1 MEILF
6 FLCQFLLAAGLH
18 PCSRSTT
25 TYSGMKPPASK
36 HVQSFR
42 RMKREWVIPDI
53 NVPENDRGPFPKFM
67 IKIKSSNEERVA
79 ITYRVEGPGA
89 DRAPEGVFTVD
100 RRSGVLYVTQPLD
113 REKISR
119 YVLMAHATVE
129 GSKVEEPMELVINV
143 LDQNDNTPECTGT
156 PFYGNVSE
164 SAQIGESF
172 MRITAVDKDAPNTDN
187 ADIRYRLNTQIPPS
201 PKDKMFSINPVSGLI
216 STMAEGLDRETQ
228 PKYKLI
234 MEAADMAG
242 EGLRTTCTAII
253 SITDTNDHAPQFTFT
268 SMSASTPE
276 NDVGREVLRLTVT
289 DEDELGTPNGNT
301 KYAIVKGNHGG
312 HFSVETGPSKME
324 GILTTAKAVDFERE
338 PVVTLLLVVTNDAPF
353 SAPVSTSTS
362 TVTVTVLDQ
371 NEPPI
376 FTPTLIYRIISE
388 GPPEGGPVADLRA
401 EDPDTAK
408 HQRVR
413 YALHNDSARW
423 LDIDKDTGSI
433 TVKGNMD
440 RESPH
445 VKDNKY
451 TVLVLAYDND
461 TVPATGTGTL
471 LVNLLDV
478 NDHRPVIK
486 QRKVR
491 LCNREPSPTLLDL
504 EDRDGPGHAGPFT
517 VELHG
522 EHRINWTVGINSTTH
537 HCALPGHVAKLSPR
551 RVLSPGDYQV
561 VMRVYDADMLYQDS
575 SVHVEVCPCQGDVI
589 NCFVPQESPQGL
601 HHLPSLA
608 TSALGTIIG
617 LLIVLL
623 LLLLLVRRRRGRCD
637 KDVHAA
643 LVEDVPRDNV
653 FYYDDEGGGEDDQ
666 EYDLGQLHRGLDQ
679 RPAVFCTD
687 VLPSVHSVHLNR
699 RANDDV
705 NKFIDEVCAAD
716 TDPTAPPYDSL
727 LVFNYEGLGSQATS
741 LSSIQS
747 NDSDEEQDLVE
758 LDLWGP
764 CFRRLADMYAG
775 REDDDDLQTVPG
787 KTEWV

>member
-451 TVLVLAYDND
+451 TVLVLAYDN
-461 TVPATGTGTL
+461 V
-471 LVNLLDV
+471 
-478 NDHRPVIK
+478 
-486 QRKVR
+486 
-491 LCNREPSPTLLDL
+491 
-504 EDRDGPGHAGPFT
+504 
-517 VELHG
+517 
-522 EHRINWTVGINSTTH
+522 
-537 HCALPGHVAKLSPR
+537 
-551 RVLSPGDYQV
+551 
-561 VMRVYDADMLYQDS
+561 
-575 SVHVEVCPCQGDVI
+575 
-589 NCFVPQESPQGL
+589 
-601 HHLPSLA
+601 
-608 TSALGTIIG
+608 
-617 LLIVLL
+617 VLL

-705 NKFIDEVCAAD
+705 NKFIDEKVCAAD